1 MTTQGPSGAPIA
13 ASQTKLWKDLRD
25 LDKVA
30 YSASYARLTGSV
42 AGGVLLAQII
52 YWSKPDK
59 EGKTKLRVKKR
70 GELWI
75 AKSREE
81 WEKETGLTVRQ
92 VKSAQD
98 RLACLDLIEKD
109 RFLFAGKV
117 AVHVRL
123 NLETVAAR
131 LAALTDV
138 KPGGKDS

>member
-1 MTTQGPSGAPIA
+1 
-13 ASQTKLWKDLRD
+13 
-25 LDKVA
+25 
-30 YSASYARLTGSV
+30 V